1 MGVPM
6 GLMRGIILALVLAGN
21 LAGCVVVRPGPYYWH
36 PCYRC
41 W

>member
-1 MGVPM
+1 
-6 GLMRGIILALVLAGN
+6 MRYLRALIVSLLLAGS
-21 LAGCVVVRPGPYYWH
+21 LAGCVVRPGPYYWH

>member
-1 MGVPM
+1 MRLIRGVV
-6 GLMRGIILALVLAGN
+6 LALVLAGS
-21 LAGCVVVRPGPYYWH
+21 LAGCVAVRPGPYYWH